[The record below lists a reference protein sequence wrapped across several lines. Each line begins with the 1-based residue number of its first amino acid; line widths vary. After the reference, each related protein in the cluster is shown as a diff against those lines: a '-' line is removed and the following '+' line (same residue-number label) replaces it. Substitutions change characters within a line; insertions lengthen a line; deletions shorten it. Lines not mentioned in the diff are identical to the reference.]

1 MLPSLPSS
9 ERTYS
14 DWLNRSEISP
24 VIQTGPDVVVIGAGV
39 HGASAAY
46 HLAHSGAR
54 VTVVERLT
62 PAGGP
67 TGLSSGVCR
76 AYYTNAFLAEAA
88 RDSIRMMLDFEGI
101 GQGRDSGYRRT
112 GFLYLHPPEDVE
124 EVTDNAAR
132 LNAQE
137 IRVEL
142 HTGDNLQGQFPQFV
156 LDDIGI
162 GAYEWDAGYAD
173 PAGTTAGMIAGAVA
187 AGATLRS
194 HAVVQEIRLRRQ
206 GGAVVLL
213 AGEQTLEAERLLIAA
228 GPWTGSLTRQIGVNL
243 PLTVERHVV
252 ATTRLESPSR
262 VSFGHGDLVTGY
274 YCRPEGA
281 DQYVM
286 GWTHPGQPVNPDRF
300 DKTIQREEELDLENA
315 VARRYR
321 LMHDAQPRG
330 GWASLYDVSPDWQ
343 PVIGE
348 IAEGVF
354 VDAGTSGH
362 GFKLAP
368 ALGRHV
374 AALVLGHPDPRLAQ
388 FSPHRFEEG
397 QLLSA
402 GYRDARI
409 LG

>member
-1 MLPSLPSS
+1 
-9 ERTYS
+9 
-14 DWLNRSEISP
+14 
-24 VIQTGPDVVVIGAGV
+24 
-39 HGASAAY
+39 
-46 HLAHSGAR
+46 
-54 VTVVERLT
+54 
-62 PAGGP
+62 
-67 TGLSSGVCR
+67 
-76 AYYTNAFLAEAA
+76 
-88 RDSIRMMLDFEGI
+88 MMSDFEAI
-101 GQGRDSGYRRT
+101 GQGHDSGYRQT
-112 GFLYLHPPEDVE
+112 GFLYLHPPQDVE

-132 LNAQE
+132 LNALD

-142 HTGDNLQGQFPQFV
+142 HTGDDLQRQFPQFV

-162 GAYEWDAGYAD
+162 GAYELHAGYAD
-173 PAGTTAGMIAGAVA
+173 PAGTTAGMMAGALA

-194 HAVVQEIRLRRQ
+194 HAVVQEIQLRP
-206 GGAVVLL
+206 GAGAVVVL
-213 AGEQTLEAERLLIAA
+213 AGGESLEAERLLIAA
-228 GPWTGSLTRQIGVNL
+228 GPWTRSLARQVGVDL

-252 ATTRLESPSR
+252 ATTRLASPDR
-262 VSFGHGDLVTGY
+262 ISFGHGDLVTGY

-286 GWTHPGQPVNPDRF
+286 GWTHPGQQVNPDRF
-300 DKTIQREEELDLENA
+300 DKTIRRGEELDLVNA
-315 VARRYR
+315 VARRYA
-321 LMHDAQPRG
+321 LMHEAQPRG

-374 AALVLGHPDPRLAQ
+374 ADLVVGRPDPRLAQ
-388 FSPHRFEEG
+388 FNPHRFEEG
-397 QLLSA
+397 ELLSA

>member
-1 MLPSLPSS
+1 VNEAGS
-9 ERTYS
+9 
-14 DWLNRSEISP
+14 
-24 VIQTGPDVVVIGAGV
+24 DVVIIGAGV
-39 HGASAAY
+39 HGASGAY
-46 HLAHSGAR
+46 HLAQSGAR

-101 GQGRDSGYRRT
+101 GQGHDSGYRRT
-112 GFLYLHPPEDVE
+112 GFLYLHPPQDVE
-124 EVTDNAAR
+124 EVIDNAAR
-132 LNAQE
+132 LNGLD

-142 HTGDNLQGQFPQFV
+142 HTGDDLQRQFPQFV

-162 GAYEWDAGYAD
+162 GAYEVEAGYAD

-187 AGATLRS
+187 AGAALRS
-194 HAVVQEIRLRRQ
+194 HAAVQGLRLRPG

-213 AGEQTLEAERLLIAA
+213 AGGESLAAERLLIAA
-228 GPWTGSLTRQIGVNL
+228 GPWTASLASQIGVDL

-252 ATTRLESPSR
+252 ATTRLGDPAR
-262 VSFGHGDLVTGY
+262 ISFGHGDLVTGY

-286 GWTHPGQPVNPDRF
+286 GWTHAGERVNPDRF
-300 DKTIQREEELDLENA
+300 DKTIRREEELELENA
-315 VARRYR
+315 VARRYP

-348 IAEGVF
+348 IADGVF

-374 AALVLGHPDPRLAQ
+374 ADLVLGRPDPRIAQ
-388 FSPHRFEEG
+388 FDPRRFENGE
-397 QLLSA
+397 LLSA

>member
-1 MLPSLPSS
+1 MN
-9 ERTYS
+9 EATAA
-14 DWLNRSEISP
+14 
-24 VIQTGPDVVVIGAGV
+24 DVLVIGAGV

-46 HLAHSGAR
+46 HLAQSGAR

-88 RDSIRMMLDFEGI
+88 RDSIRMMVDFEGI
-101 GQGRDSGYRRT
+101 GQGHDSGYRRT
-112 GFLYLHPPEDVE
+112 GFLYLHPPQDVH
-124 EVTDNAAR
+124 EVRDNAGR
-132 LNAQE
+132 LNE
-137 IRVEL
+137 LGIGVEL
-142 HTGDNLQGQFPQFV
+142 HEGEDLRREFPQFI

-162 GAYEWDAGYAD
+162 GAYELEAGYAD
-173 PAGTTAGMIAGAVA
+173 PAGTTAGLMAGAVA
-187 AGATLRS
+187 AGAVLRP
-194 HAVVQEIRLRRQ
+194 HAAVQKIQLRPG
-206 GGAVVLL
+206 GGAIVSL
-213 AGEQTLEAERLLIAA
+213 AGGETLEGARLLIAA
-228 GPWTGSLTRQIGVNL
+228 GPWTRSLASQFGVDL
-243 PLTVERHVV
+243 ALGVERHIV
-252 ATTRLESPSR
+252 ATTRIEDSARIP
-262 VSFGHGDLVTGY
+262 FGHGDLITGY
-274 YCRPEGA
+274 YCRPDGA

-286 GWTHPGQPVNPDRF
+286 GWTHPGQPVDPDRF
-300 DKTIQREEELDLENA
+300 EKTIRREEELELENV
-315 VARRYR
+315 VARRYP

-348 IAEGVF
+348 IADGVF

-374 AALVLGHPDPRLAQ
+374 AELVLGRPDPRIAQ
-388 FSPHRFEEG
+388 FHPRRFEKGE
-397 QLLSA
+397 LLAA

>member
-1 MLPSLPSS
+1 MNDRGS
-9 ERTYS
+9 
-14 DWLNRSEISP
+14 
-24 VIQTGPDVVVIGAGV
+24 DVVIIGAGV

-46 HLAHSGAR
+46 HLARSGTR
-54 VTVVERLT
+54 VTVIERLA

-88 RDSIRMMLDFEGI
+88 RDSIRMMLDFEEI
-101 GQGRDSGYRRT
+101 GRGHDSGYRRT
-112 GFLYLHPPEDVE
+112 GFLYLHPPQDAQG
-124 EVTDNAAR
+124 VTDNAAR
-132 LNAQE
+132 LNTLE

-142 HTGDNLQGQFPQFV
+142 HRGDDLARQFPQFA

-162 GAYEWDAGYAD
+162 GAYEVEAGYAD
-173 PAGTTAGMIAGAVA
+173 PAGTTAGLMAGAVA
-187 AGATLRS
+187 SGAVLRS
-194 HAVVQEIRLRRQ
+194 HATVQELKLRPG
-206 GGAVVLL
+206 GGAVVRLP
-213 AGEQTLEAERLLIAA
+213 GRESLEADRLLVAA
-228 GPWTGSLTRQIGVNL
+228 GPWTAPLTRQVGVEL
-243 PLTVERHVV
+243 PLGVERHVV
-252 ATTRLESPSR
+252 ATTRLADPAR
-262 VSFGHGDLVTGY
+262 IPFGHSDLVTGY

-286 GWTHPGQPVNPDRF
+286 GWTHPGEPVNPDQF
-300 DKTIQREEELDLENA
+300 DRSIRRDEELELENA
-315 VARRYR
+315 VARRYL
-321 LMHDAQPRG
+321 LMHDAEPRG

-374 AALVLGHPDPRLAQ
+374 ADLVRGRPDRRLAQ
-388 FSPHRFEEG
+388 FDPQRFEKGE
-397 QLLSA
+397 LLSA

>member
-1 MLPSLPSS
+1 MNEAGS
-9 ERTYS
+9 
-14 DWLNRSEISP
+14 
-24 VIQTGPDVVVIGAGV
+24 DVVIIGAGV
-39 HGASAAY
+39 HGASGAY
-46 HLAHSGAR
+46 HLAQSGAR

-101 GQGRDSGYRRT
+101 GQGHDSGYRRT
-112 GFLYLHPPEDVE
+112 GFLYLHPPQDVE
-124 EVTDNAAR
+124 EVIDNAAR
-132 LNAQE
+132 LNGLD

-142 HTGDNLQGQFPQFV
+142 HTGDDLQRQFPQFV

-162 GAYEWDAGYAD
+162 GAYEVEAGYAD

-187 AGATLRS
+187 AGAALRS
-194 HAVVQEIRLRRQ
+194 HAAVQGLRLRPG

-213 AGEQTLEAERLLIAA
+213 AGGESLAAERLLIAA
-228 GPWTGSLTRQIGVNL
+228 GPWTASLASQIGVDL

-252 ATTRLESPSR
+252 ATTRLGDPAR
-262 VSFGHGDLVTGY
+262 ISFGHGDLVTGY

-286 GWTHPGQPVNPDRF
+286 GWTHPGEGVNPDRF
-300 DKTIQREEELDLENA
+300 DQTIGQEEELALENA
-315 VARRYR
+315 VARRYP

-374 AALVLGHPDPRLAQ
+374 ADLVLGRPDPRIAQ
-388 FSPHRFEEG
+388 FDPHRFEKGE
-397 QLLSA
+397 LLSA

>member
-1 MLPSLPSS
+1 VNQAGS
-9 ERTYS
+9 
-14 DWLNRSEISP
+14 
-24 VIQTGPDVVVIGAGV
+24 DVVIIGAGV

-46 HLAHSGAR
+46 HLAQSGAR
-54 VTVVERLT
+54 VTVLERLT

-76 AYYTNAFLAEAA
+76 AYYTNPFLAEAA

-101 GQGRDSGYRRT
+101 GQGHDSGYRRT
-112 GFLYLHPPEDVE
+112 GFLYLHPTQDAD

-132 LNAQE
+132 LNALD

-142 HTGDNLQGQFPQFV
+142 HAADDLRVHFPQFV

-162 GAYEWDAGYAD
+162 GAYEVEAGYAD
-173 PAGTTAGMIAGAVA
+173 PAGTTAGMMAGAVA
-187 AGATLRS
+187 AGAALRS
-194 HAVVQEIRLRRQ
+194 HAAVRGLRLRP
-206 GGAVVLL
+206 GSGAVVLL
-213 AGEQTLEAERLLIAA
+213 AGGESLAAERLLIAA
-228 GPWTGSLTRQIGVNL
+228 GPWTTQLARQIGVVL

-252 ATTRLESPSR
+252 ATTRLGDPAR
-262 VSFGHGDLVTGY
+262 ISFGHGDLVTGY

-286 GWTHPGQPVNPDRF
+286 GWTHPGEGVNPDRF
-300 DKTIQREEELDLENA
+300 DTTIRREEELALENA
-315 VARRYR
+315 VARRYP

-348 IAEGVF
+348 IAEAVF

-374 AALVLGHPDPRLAQ
+374 ADLVLGRPDPRIAQ
-388 FSPHRFEEG
+388 FDPHRFEKGE
-397 QLLSA
+397 LLSA

>member
-1 MLPSLPSS
+1 VNQAGS
-9 ERTYS
+9 
-14 DWLNRSEISP
+14 
-24 VIQTGPDVVVIGAGV
+24 DVVIIGAGV

-46 HLAHSGAR
+46 HLAQSGAR

-101 GQGRDSGYRRT
+101 GQGHDSGYRRT
-112 GFLYLHPPEDVE
+112 GFLYLHPTQDAD

-132 LNAQE
+132 LNALD

-142 HTGDNLQGQFPQFV
+142 HAADDLRVHFPQFV

-162 GAYEWDAGYAD
+162 GAYEVEAGYAD
-173 PAGTTAGMIAGAVA
+173 PAGTTAGMMAGAVA
-187 AGATLRS
+187 AGAALRS
-194 HAVVQEIRLRRQ
+194 HAAVRGLRLRP
-206 GGAVVLL
+206 GSGAVVLL
-213 AGEQTLEAERLLIAA
+213 AGGESLAAERLLIAA
-228 GPWTGSLTRQIGVNL
+228 GPWTTQLARQIGVVL

-252 ATTRLESPSR
+252 ATTRLGDPAR
-262 VSFGHGDLVTGY
+262 ISFGHGDLVTGY

-286 GWTHPGQPVNPDRF
+286 GWTHPGEGVDPDLF
-300 DKTIQREEELDLENA
+300 DTTIRREEELALENA
-315 VARRYR
+315 VARRYP

-348 IAEGVF
+348 IAEAVF

-374 AALVLGHPDPRLAQ
+374 ADLVLGRPDPRIAQ
-388 FSPHRFEEG
+388 FDPHRFEKGE
-397 QLLSA
+397 LLSA

>member
-1 MLPSLPSS
+1 MNEAGS
-9 ERTYS
+9 
-14 DWLNRSEISP
+14 
-24 VIQTGPDVVVIGAGV
+24 DVVVIGAGV

-46 HLAHSGAR
+46 HLAQAGAR

-88 RDSIRMMLDFEGI
+88 RDSIRMMSDFESI
-101 GQGRDSGYRRT
+101 GQGRDSGYRQT
-112 GFLYLHPPEDVE
+112 GFLYLHPPQDVE
-124 EVTDNAAR
+124 EVIDNAAR
-132 LNAQE
+132 LNALD

-142 HTGDNLQGQFPQFV
+142 HTGDDLQQEFPQFA

-162 GAYEWDAGYAD
+162 GAYELHAGYAD
-173 PAGTTAGMIAGAVA
+173 PAGTTAGMMAGAVA

-194 HAVVQEIRLRRQ
+194 HAVVQEIRLRPG
-206 GGAVVLL
+206 GGAMVTL
-213 AGEQTLEAERLLIAA
+213 AGGESLEAERLLMAA
-228 GPWTGSLTRQIGVNL
+228 GPWTRSLATQVGVDL

-252 ATTRLESPSR
+252 ATTRLASPDR
-262 VSFGHGDLVTGY
+262 IPFGHGDLVIGY

-286 GWTHPGQPVNPDRF
+286 GWTHSGEQVNPDRF
-300 DKTIQREEELDLENA
+300 DKTIRREEELELENA
-315 VARRYR
+315 VARRYG
-321 LMHDAQPRG
+321 LMHEAQPRG

-348 IAEGVF
+348 ITQGVF

-374 AALVLGHPDPRLAQ
+374 ADLVLGRPDPRLSQ

-397 QLLSA
+397 ELLSA

>member
-1 MLPSLPSS
+1 MNEAGS
-9 ERTYS
+9 
-14 DWLNRSEISP
+14 
-24 VIQTGPDVVVIGAGV
+24 DVVVIGAGV

-88 RDSIRMMLDFEGI
+88 RDSIRMMSDFEDV
-101 GQGRDSGYRRT
+101 GQGHDSGYRET
-112 GFLYLHPPEDVE
+112 GFLYLHPPPDVE
-124 EVTDNAAR
+124 EVTENAAR
-132 LNAQE
+132 LNALD
-137 IRVEL
+137 ISVDLYTHDDLGR
-142 HTGDNLQGQFPQFV
+142 QFPQFA

-162 GAYEWDAGYAD
+162 GAYELHAGYAD
-173 PAGTTAGMIAGAVA
+173 PAGTTAGMMAGAIA
-187 AGATLRS
+187 AGAMLRA
-194 HAVVQEIRLRRQ
+194 HAAVREVQPRAG

-213 AGEQTLEAERLLIAA
+213 AAGESLEAERLLIAA
-228 GPWTGSLTRQIGVNL
+228 GPWTRSLAMQVGVDL
-243 PLTVERHVV
+243 PLTIERHVV
-252 ATTRLESPSR
+252 ATTRLASPDR
-262 VSFGHGDLVTGY
+262 ISFGHGDLVTGY

-286 GWTHPGQPVNPDRF
+286 GWTHPGEQVNPDRF
-300 DKTIQREEELDLENA
+300 DPSIRRDEELELENA
-315 VARRYR
+315 VAGRYA

-374 AALVLGHPDPRLAQ
+374 ADLVLGRPDPRLAQ
-388 FSPHRFEEG
+388 FSPRRFDEG
-397 QLLSA
+397 ELLSA

>member
-1 MLPSLPSS
+1 MNEAGS
-9 ERTYS
+9 
-14 DWLNRSEISP
+14 
-24 VIQTGPDVVVIGAGV
+24 DVVIIGAGV
-39 HGASAAY
+39 HGASGAY
-46 HLAHSGAR
+46 HLAQSGAR

-101 GQGRDSGYRRT
+101 GQGHDSGYRRT
-112 GFLYLHPPEDVE
+112 GFLYLHPPQDVE
-124 EVTDNAAR
+124 EVIDNAAR
-132 LNAQE
+132 LNGLD

-142 HTGDNLQGQFPQFV
+142 HTGDDLQRQFPQFV

-162 GAYEWDAGYAD
+162 GAYEVEAGYAD

-187 AGATLRS
+187 AGAALRS
-194 HAVVQEIRLRRQ
+194 HAAVQGLRLRPG

-213 AGEQTLEAERLLIAA
+213 AGGESLAAERLLIAA
-228 GPWTGSLTRQIGVNL
+228 GPWTASLASQIGVDL

-252 ATTRLESPSR
+252 ATTRLGDPAR
-262 VSFGHGDLVTGY
+262 ISFGHGDLVTGY

-286 GWTHPGQPVNPDRF
+286 GWTHPGEGVNPDRF
-300 DKTIQREEELDLENA
+300 DQTIGQEEELALENA
-315 VARRYR
+315 VARRYP

-374 AALVLGHPDPRLAQ
+374 ADLVLGRPDPRIAQ
-388 FSPHRFEEG
+388 FDPRRFENGE
-397 QLLSA
+397 LLSA